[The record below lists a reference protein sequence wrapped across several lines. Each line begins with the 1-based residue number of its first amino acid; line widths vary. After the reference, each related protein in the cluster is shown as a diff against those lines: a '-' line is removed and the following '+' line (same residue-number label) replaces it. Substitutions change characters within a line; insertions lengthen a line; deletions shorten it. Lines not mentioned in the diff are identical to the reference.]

1 MSEADVVFKW
11 LVTAALPAAVLYP
24 LVYGLSVRWWE
35 SAIGRALMLKACG
48 LLILLLFS
56 VFFYWLGPDYPFRDQ
71 FRIVGASLLCV
82 GLYLAFFAMVRE
94 IRRGRRARSS

>member
-24 LVYGLSVRWWE
+24 LIYGVSVRWWK

-48 LLILLLFS
+48 VLVLLLFS
-56 VFFYWLGPDYPFRDQ
+56 IFFYWFGPDYPFRNE
-71 FRIVGASLLCV
+71 FRIIGASLLCV
-82 GLYLAFFAMVRE
+82 GLYLALYAMVRE
-94 IRRGRRARSS
+94 VRAGRRART